1 MEYTVWNSIFGY
13 SLMKPWF
20 FTEFTFLAVF
30 GVFLIIYSFLE
41 DGSKARSWYLIL
53 FSLFF
58 YYKSSGPFIAFFLFM
73 IICDF
78 WFAKAIQNLRGAAKN
93 LILFLSVA
101 ISLSFLLYFKYI
113 DFFVLNINSLF
124 GTKFNS
130 YNLFLPIGISFYTFQ
145 SISYLVDV
153 YRGELKASEN
163 FRDYAFYMTFF
174 PHLVAGPI
182 VRAKDFLPQIHNS
195 VILQGRY
202 FGEGML
208 KITVGLLKKLL
219 IADYLGKFVDM
230 VHGDPQGFS
239 GVEHIVSMY
248 AYTFQIYFDFSG
260 YSDIAI
266 GLALLLGY
274 RLKENFDLPY
284 LATNITEFWRK
295 WHISLS
301 HWLRDYIYIPLG
313 GSKKGPVK
321 TYIFLMTTMLIGGF
335 WHGADWRFVFWG
347 FAHGLAL
354 AIHKLWQR
362 YFSGILN
369 NFWGRFFGLFLTF
382 QFVSLCWIFFRANS
396 FNSAFLSITKMFFN
410 MKRSAF
416 YGFVSARPEFSFV
429 FLVAAIIV
437 FSPNHYRFRIYS
449 KIVGF
454 PIWSWLIIFLVALQ
468 VIVQFKDDVV
478 PPFIYFQ
485 F

>member
-1 MEYTVWNSIFGY
+1 MESIAWKSIFDF
-13 SLMKPWF
+13 SHEKPWF

-30 GVFLIIYSFLE
+30 GVFLIIYSFLK

-58 YYKSSGPFIAFFLFM
+58 YYKSSGPFLVLFLFM
-73 IICDF
+73 IISDY
-78 WFAKAIQNLRGAAKN
+78 WFARAIQKLKGTAKK
-93 LILFLSVA
+93 LILMLSVA

-113 DFFVLNINSLF
+113 DFFVFNINSLF
-124 GTKFNS
+124 GTKFDS

-153 YRGELKASEN
+153 YREELKATEN

-182 VRAKDFLPQIHNS
+182 VRAKDFLPQIYNPVVLHS
-195 VILQGRY
+195 RF
-202 FGEGML
+202 FGEAMF

-219 IADYLGKFVDM
+219 IADYLGKYVDI
-230 VHGDPQGFS
+230 VHADPRGFS
-239 GVEHIVSMY
+239 GVEHLVSMY

-266 GLALLLGY
+266 GLALLMGY

-313 GSKKGPVK
+313 GSRNGPVR

-347 FAHGLAL
+347 FAHGFAL
-354 AIHKLWQR
+354 AVHKLWLR
-362 YFSGILN
+362 YFKGFSKNLVGN
-369 NFWGRFFGLFLTF
+369 FFGLFLTF

-396 FNSAFLSITKMFFN
+396 FDSAFHGIIKILLSTQWDGFY
-410 MKRSAF
+410 AF
-416 YGFVSARPEFSFV
+416 ACARPEFSFV
-429 FLVAAIIV
+429 FLIAAILV
-437 FSPNHYRFRIYS
+437 FMPNHYRFRVYS
-449 KIVGF
+449 IIVGF
-454 PIWSWLIIFLVALQ
+454 PIWSWLILLLGVLQ